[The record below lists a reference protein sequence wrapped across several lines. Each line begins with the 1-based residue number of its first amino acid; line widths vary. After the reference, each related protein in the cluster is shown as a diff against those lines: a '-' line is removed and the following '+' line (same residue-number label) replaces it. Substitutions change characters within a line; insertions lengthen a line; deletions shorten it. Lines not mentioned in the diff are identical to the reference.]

1 MKAKDRSLPYLAAA
15 LIVAG
20 CSVPALSAAEE
31 YDLKDETGKTIVHYI
46 VETPAH
52 VAPVGTTDPA
62 RQVGVIFC
70 FQEHTSPPGADIFP
84 VRESLKRLGLSNG
97 YVLLA
102 IRAQDA
108 RGGLGPGD
116 HVPIQKLLQWAEK
129 TYPVNPRRIY
139 MYGKGA
145 GGYVA
150 GEFTMSHPDLV
161 TASISYSWGWWTMPS
176 ELDKPLDPVNSA
188 PEFYMVLGMR
198 DFTHHITTV
207 RDTYE
212 RVKAKG
218 YHVIYR
224 EFEELG
230 ERSYHP
236 TSNDDAIG
244 WATRLRNK
252 NIPPS
257 PEELNL
263 LAAFSKARP
272 PAPMAGYY
280 PTLALVGGA
289 PAGAVLEKLF
299 VSSDAGV
306 RAAAAETCN
315 HGIFGEA
322 TTAALGKL
330 LADPSPEVR
339 NATLRAL
346 ASYANWRS
354 AAAQQ
359 ALIQRATDQSLDL
372 DARLD
377 AADGIAQAIKLQA
390 TGVQQD
396 PPMFRALVSLIGE
409 EKTSEEKIDEE
420 RVRNKNEPLQ
430 AVALLALAP
439 IRRYIVGGADEGQF
453 PPEEGWEKW
462 LQKIT
467 AQQAGDLTYYSVCGL
482 AGSHGAGAEPDAQT
496 VDLFCAGGALVS
508 KNPAQAFQSTLQ
520 AAQGGYVPAEEVVG
534 MMYAIGKGVQQD
546 YHEAGK
552 WFLTAAEAGNTRAA
566 TNYVGSL
573 RSGMGNLRRDPEL
586 SARWAKFLLAHPEY
600 SPVPGR

>member
-1 MKAKDRSLPYLAAA
+1 MEQSFLCLAVT
-15 LIVAG
+15 LIVG
-20 CSVPALSAAEE
+20 GSCVSALRAATGETE
-31 YDLKDETGKTIVHYI
+31 LKDETGKLIVSYI
-46 VETPAH
+46 AEAPANT
-52 VAPVGTTDPA
+52 APAGTTDPA

-84 VRESLKRLGLSNG
+84 VRESLKRLGLSND

-102 IRAQDA
+102 IRAQSA
-108 RGGLGPGD
+108 RGGLGPAD
-116 HVPIQKLLQWAEK
+116 HVPITKLLEWAEK
-129 TYPVNPRRIY
+129 TYPVNARRIY

-145 GGYVA
+145 GGFVA
-150 GEFTMSHPDLV
+150 GEFTMLHPDLV

-263 LAAFSKARP
+263 LAAFDKATP
-272 PAPMAGYY
+272 PAPIAGYY
-280 PTLALVGGA
+280 PSLALVGGA
-289 PAGAVLEKLF
+289 PAGAVLQKLF
-299 VSSDAGV
+299 ASSDAGV

-330 LADPSPEVR
+330 IDDPSPDVR
-339 NATLRAL
+339 NAALRAL

-359 ALIQRATDQSLDL
+359 VLIERATDRSLDL
-372 DARLD
+372 NARLD
-377 AADGIAQAIKLQA
+377 AADGLAQAVKLQA

-396 PPMFRALVSLIGE
+396 PPMFRALVSL
-409 EKTSEEKIDEE
+409 TSEKD
-420 RVRNKNEPLQ
+420 EPLR
-430 AVALLALAP
+430 AEALLALAP
-439 IRRYIVGGADEGQF
+439 IRRYLVGGADEGQF

-462 LQKIT
+462 LEKIT
-467 AQQAGDLTYYSVCGL
+467 AQQAGDLIYYNVCGP
-482 AGSHGAGAEPDAQT
+482 AGRNHTGAEP
-496 VDLFCAGGALVS
+496 VDLFCAGGALVNH
-508 KNPAQAFQSTLQ
+508 NPAQAFQSTLQ
-520 AAQGGYVPAEEVVG
+520 AAQRGYVPAEEVVG

-566 TNYVGSL
+566 INYDGSL

-586 SARWAKFLLAHPEY
+586 TARWAKFLLAHPEY
-600 SPVPGR
+600 SSVPGR

>member
-1 MKAKDRSLPYLAAA
+1 MMKAMDRSFLCLAVT
-15 LIVAG
+15 LIVG
-20 CSVPALSAAEE
+20 GWCVPALRAATGETE
-31 YDLKDETGKTIVHYI
+31 LKDETGKPIVSYI
-46 VETPAH
+46 VEAPANP
-52 VAPVGTTDPA
+52 APAGTTDPA

-84 VRESLKRLGLSNG
+84 VRESLKRLGLSDDF
-97 YVLLA
+97 VLLA
-102 IRAQDA
+102 IRAQSP
-108 RGGLGPGD
+108 RGGLGEAD
-116 HVPIQKLLQWAEK
+116 FVPIQKLLAWAEK
-129 TYPVNPRRIY
+129 SYPVNPRRIY

-145 GGYVA
+145 GGMVA
-150 GEFTMSHPDLV
+150 GEFTMLHPDLV

-188 PEFYMVLGMR
+188 PEFYLVLGMR

-218 YHVIYR
+218 YHVLYR

-252 NIPPS
+252 TIPPS
-257 PEELNL
+257 PEELKL
-263 LAAFSKARP
+263 LAPFEKAP
-272 PAPMAGYY
+272 PAPIDGYY
-280 PTLALVGGA
+280 PSLALVGGA
-289 PAGAVLEKLF
+289 SAGAVLQKLF

-306 RAAAAETCN
+306 RAAAGETCN
-315 HGIFGEA
+315 HGIFGET

-330 LADPSPEVR
+330 VADPSPEVR
-339 NATLRAL
+339 KGALRAL

-359 ALIQRATDQSLDL
+359 VLIRRATDESLDL

-377 AADGIAQAIKLQA
+377 AADALAYAVKLQA

-396 PPMFRALVSLIGE
+396 APMFRALVSLLR
-409 EKTSEEKIDEE
+409 EKD
-420 RVRNKNEPLQ
+420 EPLR
-430 AVALLALAP
+430 AVAFLALAP

-462 LQKIT
+462 LEKIT
-467 AQQAGDLTYYSVCGL
+467 VQQAGDQTYYRVCGP
-482 AGSHGAGAEPDAQT
+482 AGSNHTGTEP
-496 VDLFCAGGALVS
+496 VDLFCAGGALVNH
-508 KNPAQAFQSTLQ
+508 NPAQAFQATLQ
-520 AAQGGYVPAEEVVG
+520 AAQRGYVPAEEVVG

-552 WFLTAAEAGNTRAA
+552 WFLTAAEAGNTHAA
-566 TNYVGSL
+566 INYVGSL
-573 RSGMGNLRRDPEL
+573 RSSLGNLRRDPEL
-586 SARWAKFLLAHPEY
+586 TARWAKFLLAHPEY

>member
-1 MKAKDRSLPYLAAA
+1 MKAIDRSFHCLAAT

-20 CSVPALSAAEE
+20 CCVPPLSADGETE
-31 YDLKDETGKTIVHYI
+31 LKDETGKTIVSYI
-46 VETPAH
+46 AEAPAN

-84 VRESLKRLGLSNG
+84 VRESLKRLGLSDD

-102 IRAQDA
+102 IRAQSP
-108 RGGLGPGD
+108 RGGLGSAD
-116 HVPIQKLLQWAEK
+116 YVPIQKLLEWAEK

-145 GGYVA
+145 GGFVA
-150 GEFTMSHPDLV
+150 GEFTMLHPELI

-176 ELDKPLDPVNSA
+176 ELDNPLDPVNSA

-236 TSNDDAIG
+236 TSNDDAIS

-257 PEELNL
+257 PEELKL
-263 LAAFSKARP
+263 LAAFDKAAP
-272 PAPMAGYY
+272 PVPVAGYY
-280 PTLALVGGA
+280 PSLALVGGA
-289 PAGAVLEKLF
+289 PAGAVLQKLF

-315 HGIFGEA
+315 RGIFGEA

-330 LADPSPEVR
+330 VADPSPEVR
-339 NATLRAL
+339 NAALRAL

-359 ALIQRATDQSLDL
+359 VLIERATDKSLD
-372 DARLD
+372 R
-377 AADGIAQAIKLQA
+377 
-390 TGVQQD
+390 T
-396 PPMFRALVSLIGE
+396 P
-409 EKTSEEKIDEE
+409 
-420 RVRNKNEPLQ
+420 
-430 AVALLALAP
+430 
-439 IRRYIVGGADEGQF
+439 
-453 PPEEGWEKW
+453 
-462 LQKIT
+462 
-467 AQQAGDLTYYSVCGL
+467 DLTPQTGLPRRSSYRLPACSRTRRCSGPWSRCSPKKMSRCGL
-482 AGSHGAGAEPDAQT
+482 WRFSPSLLFAGISSEGPMRGNFLPRRAG
-496 VDLFCAGGALVS
+496 
-508 KNPAQAFQSTLQ
+508 
-520 AAQGGYVPAEEVVG
+520 
-534 MMYAIGKGVQQD
+534 
-546 YHEAGK
+546 
-552 WFLTAAEAGNTRAA
+552 
-566 TNYVGSL
+566 
-573 RSGMGNLRRDPEL
+573 RSGWRKSQPNRP
-586 SARWAKFLLAHPEY
+586 AT
-600 SPVPGR
+600 